1 MRDAGSQRAK
11 VRPVNPFL
19 PFELIPVC
27 KHGEQTMFVKNS
39 SGENNVTSATVESIA
54 WTMHPVGEG
63 SIVEL
68 STGVIGVPIQP
79 FTDAKWNWVDAC
91 HLAQ

>member
-1 MRDAGSQRAK
+1 ML
-11 VRPVNPFL
+11 V
-19 PFELIPVC
+19 E
-27 KHGEQTMFVKNS
+27 NS
-39 SGENNVTSATVESIA
+39 PGENNVTGATVEGIA

-68 STGVIGVPIQP
+68 STGVIRVPIKP
-79 FTDAKWNWVDAC
+79 LTDAEWNWVDAC